1 MLYFTMTYFSKYGI
15 FYLNPFDLTRFLQQ
29 VMIYRKVQICKGKIS
44 FQVHSGWALTV
55 CILLQ
60 KESFYYFPFI
70 EQGRKRVIKLLEIS
84 RKPLFDLAQ
93 DHCYL
98 TMHHLLQI

>member
-1 MLYFTMTYFSKYGI
+1 MF
-15 FYLNPFDLTRFLQQ
+15 
-29 VMIYRKVQICKGKIS
+29 YRKVQICKGKIS

-55 CILLQ
+55 CILQQ

-70 EQGRKRVIKLLEIS
+70 EQGRKKVIKLLEIS